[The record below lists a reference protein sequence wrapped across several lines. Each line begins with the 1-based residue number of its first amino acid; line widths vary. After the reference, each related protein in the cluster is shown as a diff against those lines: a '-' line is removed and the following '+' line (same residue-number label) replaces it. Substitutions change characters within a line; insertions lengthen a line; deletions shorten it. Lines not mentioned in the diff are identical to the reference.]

1 MLKRVSYIGVIACFM
16 AFIMFAAGCSMTVS
30 QRKDSAY
37 KTMAVLGNSYDT
49 AMKTLNQLSKDGL
62 LTDDEK
68 KTALQA
74 ATVFWTAY
82 QETLLAM
89 EIWWAVEDA
98 TTEEKFSTALAG
110 LMSKY
115 KEMMAII
122 EPLMKRSRQ

>member
-1 MLKRVSYIGVIACFM
+1 MLRRVSHVGIVACFM
-16 AFIMFAAGCSMTVS
+16 AFVMFVVGCSMTVS

-49 AMKTLNQLSKDGL
+49 AMKSISQLSKDGL

-68 KTALQA
+68 KAALQA
-74 ATVFWTAY
+74 AAVFWGAY

-115 KEMMAII
+115 KEMMAIL
-122 EPLMKRSRQ
+122 EPLLKRARV